1 MAEGR
6 PRPLKDLAAAISFLT
21 ILPVRSE
28 WPDGEVPRAT
38 GWYPWVG
45 WILGGLAVLGV
56 NWGISLVDH
65 PPVATGAILLGALV
79 IGGWAA
85 LTRFLHWDGLAD
97 TFDGVLGGDTPER
110 RLEIMRDSRVG
121 AFGVSAMIFLA
132 FIQFAAVTDAISD
145 RALWVL
151 AVAPVCGRIAAATS
165 SWYFP
170 AARTDGLAATT
181 AFGHGGVYERLVA
194 GAALIAIAGLVPL
207 GAPVR
212 PLMWTVLAAVIAEL
226 AVPRILARRV
236 GGMTGDVLGA
246 TVLIVETVALVTGA
260 VLA

>member
-1 MAEGR
+1 
-6 PRPLKDLAAAISFLT
+6 
-21 ILPVRSE
+21 
-28 WPDGEVPRAT
+28 
-38 GWYPWVG
+38 
-45 WILGGLAVLGV
+45 
-56 NWGISLVDH
+56 
-65 PPVATGAILLGALV
+65 
-79 IGGWAA
+79 
-85 LTRFLHWDGLAD
+85 
-97 TFDGVLGGDTPER
+97 
-110 RLEIMRDSRVG
+110 
-121 AFGVSAMIFLA
+121 
-132 FIQFAAVTDAISD
+132 
-145 RALWVL
+145 VL

-181 AFGHGGVYERLVA
+181 AFGRGGLYERLVA

-226 AVPRILARRV
+226 AVPRILARSV

>member
-28 WPDGEVPRAT
+28 WADGEVPRAT

-110 RLEIMRDSRVG
+110 RLEIMRDSRIGSFG
-121 AFGVSAMIFLA
+121 AAAMLFVA
-132 FIQFAAVTDAISD
+132 FVQVAAVADMVSTGVI
-145 RALWVL
+145 WPI
-151 AVAPVCGRIAAATS
+151 AVAPVLGRMAVSVSA
-165 SWYFP
+165 WDMP
-170 AARTDGLAATT
+170 AARTEGLGLTAMGVSSAYERGVAAIALLGVLALAFAGVSTRSLLIAT
-181 AFGHGGVYERLVA
+181 AGGVFATLV
-194 GAALIAIAGLVPL
+194 
-207 GAPVR
+207 
-212 PLMWTVLAAVIAEL
+212 
-226 AVPRILARRV
+226 VPRRLAKPV
-236 GGMTGDVLGA
+236 GGMTGDLFGA
-246 TVLIVETVALVTGA
+246 TVLIVETVVLVTGA

>member
-1 MAEGR
+1 MSDAR

-28 WPDGEVPRAT
+28 WPEGEGPRAT

-45 WILGGLAVLGV
+45 WLLGGLAVLGV

-79 IGGWAA
+79 LGGWAV

-97 TFDGVLGGDTPER
+97 TFDGLLGGDTPER
-110 RLEIMRDSRVG
+110 RLAIMRDSSIG
-121 AFGVSAMIFLA
+121 AFGASAMVFLA
-132 FIQFAAVTDAISD
+132 FVQFAAITDAISD

-170 AARTDGLAATT
+170 AARTDGLAAT
-181 AFGHGGVYERLVA
+181 AFGRGGTYERIVT
-194 GAALIAIAGLVPL
+194 GAALLAIAGLVWF

-212 PLMWTVLAAVIAEL
+212 PLMWTVLAAVIAEV
-226 AVPRILARRV
+226 AVPRLLASKV
-236 GGMTGDVLGA
+236 GGMTGDLLGA

>member
-1 MAEGR
+1 MADGR

-28 WPDGEVPRAT
+28 WADGETPRAT

-79 IGGWAA
+79 LGGWAA

-145 RALWVL
+145 RACSRWRRCADASRPPPRRGTSRRRAPTASPRRPPSV
-151 AVAPVCGRIAAATS
+151 AVGSTS
-165 SWYFP
+165 AWW
-170 AARTDGLAATT
+170 R
-181 AFGHGGVYERLVA
+181 
-194 GAALIAIAGLVPL
+194 
-207 GAPVR
+207 
-212 PLMWTVLAAVIAEL
+212 
-226 AVPRILARRV
+226 ARR
-236 GGMTGDVLGA
+236 
-246 TVLIVETVALVTGA
+246 
-260 VLA
+260 